1 MNLFRKR
8 KFTPV
13 SCCKCG
19 TEFSREKLLYEHLQI
34 DRGCIAAMGG
44 SVEEAKRY
52 VRNMKDQSRNQADK
66 DSQKQRFKVYHQANK
81 KIRKQ
86 RI

>member
-19 TEFSREKLLYEHLQI
+19 TEFGREKLLYEHLQI
-34 DRGCIAAMGG
+34 DRRCMAAMGG
-44 SVEEAKRY
+44 SIKEARRY
-52 VRNMKDQSRNQADK
+52 VDNMKKEESFRQTP
-66 DSQKQRFKVYHQANK
+66 SQTGCPST
-81 KIRKQ
+81 
-86 RI
+86 